1 MSTVYKFGPHTISA
15 GQVFLKTQYS
25 LGLVNLKPI
34 LPGITHAD
42 HHNPTLVSA
51 SHTFLYPW
59 RLDTSGHVLVVC
71 RRNVPRF
78 LDLSPEEVSD
88 MFQSAQRIGKVIEKE
103 YDATSLTIAC
113 QDGPAAGQTVPHC
126 HVHVIP
132 RRLGDFVNNDDIYEK
147 ITAHSSELLKHPERV
162 ATVLSNT
169 VANKGVD
176 NEDRLP
182 RTEEE
187 MAQEAARLESLLS
200 S

>member
-1 MSTVYKFGPHTISA
+1 MSTIYKFGPHTISA
-15 GQVFLKTQYS
+15 GQVFLKTKYS

-34 LPGITHAD
+34 LP
-42 HHNPTLVSA
+42 
-51 SHTFLYPW
+51 
-59 RLDTSGHVLVVC
+59 
-71 RRNVPRF
+71 RRYVPRF

-103 YDATSLTIAC
+103 YGATSLTIAC

-132 RRLGDFVNNDDIYEK
+132 RRLGDFVNNDDIYER
-147 ITAHSSELLKHPERV
+147 ITAHSAELLSHPEKIT
-162 ATVLSNT
+162 TVLANT

-176 NEDRLP
+176 NEEREP

-187 MAQEAARLESLLS
+187 MAQEAARLESLLA
-200 S
+200 

>member
-34 LPGITHAD
+34 LPGREYFI
-42 HHNPTLVSA
+42 PSA
-51 SHTFLYPW
+51 PW
-59 RLDTSGHVLVVC
+59 DIYVLVVC

-147 ITAHSSELLKHPERV
+147 ITAHSSELLRHPERV
-162 ATVLSNT
+162 TTVLSNT

>member
-1 MSTVYKFGPHTISA
+1 MTTVYKFGPHTISA

-34 LPGITHAD
+34 LP
-42 HHNPTLVSA
+42 
-51 SHTFLYPW
+51 
-59 RLDTSGHVLVVC
+59 
-71 RRNVPRF
+71 RNVPRF

>member
-34 LPGITHAD
+34 LP
-42 HHNPTLVSA
+42 
-51 SHTFLYPW
+51 
-59 RLDTSGHVLVVC
+59 GHVLVVC